1 MKDRY
6 IPLAVKA
13 NIVLIAVLTLGL
25 GAITFFYYT
34 EVNQTITSSVQESL
48 QNQSKI
54 LYSAIQNFMLPGEA
68 PLAVRFFKDIQEINP
83 LYNVHLYRS
92 NGIPAFSDNTTI
104 EEVNRRI
111 QKNRFSPR
119 TAQLFQ
125 PSPSAPPVAL
135 EAVKSRPAR
144 DVFEQREREG
154 RFQVFIYKPLIN
166 LPKCTLCHGSDHTIR
181 GIAEI
186 STDITASIE
195 KQQDA
200 LIKSGVLFLGALVL
214 LSISLGRF
222 LHRQILRP
230 IQEIG
235 TVCSMV
241 TRGDFQARTTI
252 HQNDEI
258 GELGKTVN
266 TMVKG
271 LYERFKLSKYVSAS
285 TIQSLS
291 EDTSTKKIVA
301 TVLFSDIRGF
311 TAFSEKTSPEQV
323 VRLLNRILSLQTD
336 LIHSFQ
342 GDVDKYV
349 GDEIVAVFLGEKA
362 PLNAC
367 RAALEIQRAIAGE
380 AQEFRGLGVGIGI
393 TQGELIMGMIGSEK
407 RADFTVIGDTVNTA
421 SRFCSAARQGQTI
434 ISEPVFQSLP
444 SSARVDGPFQLKVK
458 GKQESQR
465 VYILKEVPYETPS

>member
-1 MKDRY
+1 MKNRF

-25 GAITFFYYT
+25 GGVTFLYYT
-34 EVNQTITSSVQESL
+34 EVNQTITTSVQESL
-48 QNQSKI
+48 QNQSQI

-68 PLAVRFFKDIQEINP
+68 PLAVRFFNDIQEINP
-83 LYNVHLYRS
+83 LYTVHLYRS
-92 NGIPAFSDNTTI
+92 NGIPAFSDNATI

-111 QKNRFSPR
+111 QKNQFSPR
-119 TAQLFQ
+119 TIQLFK
-125 PSPSAPPVAL
+125 PSPSAPSIAL
-135 EAVKSRPAR
+135 KAVTSRPAR
-144 DVFEQREREG
+144 DVFVQREREG
-154 RFQVFIYKPLIN
+154 RLQVFIYKPLIN
-166 LPKCTLCHGSDHTIR
+166 LPKCTVCHGADHTIR

-195 KQQDA
+195 KQQDT
-200 LIKSGVLFLGALVL
+200 LIKAGALFLGALVL

-235 TVCSMV
+235 TVCSKV
-241 TRGDFQARTTI
+241 TGGDYQVRTTI

-258 GELGKTVN
+258 GALAQTVN

-285 TIQSLS
+285 TIQSL
-291 EDTSTKKIVA
+291 EENTTTQKIVA

-323 VRLLNRILSLQTD
+323 VRVLNTMLNLQTD
-336 LIHSFQ
+336 LIHSFR

-349 GDEIVAVFLGEKA
+349 GDEIVAVFLGEQA

-367 RAALEIQRAIAGE
+367 RAALEIQRAMRRE
-380 AQEFRGLGVGIGI
+380 THEFQGLGVGIGI
-393 TQGELIMGMIGSEK
+393 TKGELIMGMIGSEK

-421 SRFCSAARQGQTI
+421 SRFCSAARWGQTI
-434 ISEPVFQSLP
+434 ISESVFQSLP
-444 SSARVDGPFQLKVK
+444 SLARVDGPYQLKVK

-465 VYILKEVPYETPS
+465 VYMLKEVPYETLS